1 MKTEEKAEKVQ
12 NIATALAA
20 IFGAVGAF
28 FGIFQAQVSA
38 DLKNQ
43 VTSLQNASQ
52 QTIVNVISTLGD
64 DAQAADLAQ
73 SGDTVAIT
81 EQLINVYNSTK
92 DQNAALTS
100 ETQTL
105 QSENA
110 ALQEQVEN
118 LKSVLLNTYSMDEI
132 DTVVAQGYLDE
143 VETKRLDNLELLDS
157 ERCEQVA
164 SVRDLYGT
172 THSVSYKFDPWQE
185 AWAKFKLDGRYD
197 TFEANILTS
206 DDTSRDANISVE
218 IYVDDVLVGRV
229 DNIVRD
235 ENVRPISGNGW
246 GTYKTSA
253 GRIENI
259 QAAEHLARF
268 LEDSQLL
275 LWLAPSTFVAMESKS
290 TLAADDTIYHAVS
303 ATILYLTAQ
312 SKIQPLVYQSGIP
325 YYSQEVFEKVLLEMF
340 GQHLDCTGLL
350 QPVQIETHEEEAIPI
365 KYPLAG
371 AAYRVTLLS
380 QQDSSSLYAG
390 TPESAAAPS
399 SEATVSLTYYLPSS
413 AQVGEILFMPGER
426 PYRISV
432 QSNVSWEYLPFCFLG
447 IEQET

>member
-1 MKTEEKAEKVQ
+1 MKTEEKAKKVQ

-20 IFGAVGAF
+20 IFGAIGAF

-92 DQNAALTS
+92 NQNAALTS

-235 ENVRPISGNGW
+235 ENVRPISVSVNG
-246 GTYKTSA
+246 G
-253 GRIENI
+253 
-259 QAAEHLARF
+259 
-268 LEDSQLL
+268 
-275 LWLAPSTFVAMESKS
+275 
-290 TLAADDTIYHAVS
+290 
-303 ATILYLTAQ
+303 
-312 SKIQPLVYQSGIP
+312 
-325 YYSQEVFEKVLLEMF
+325 KVLMIKAINTDSASGSICYVSDTNL
-340 GQHLDCTGLL
+340 TVL
-350 QPVQIETHEEEAIPI
+350 Q
-365 KYPLAG
+365 
-371 AAYRVTLLS
+371 
-380 QQDSSSLYAG
+380 
-390 TPESAAAPS
+390 
-399 SEATVSLTYYLPSS
+399 
-413 AQVGEILFMPGER
+413 
-426 PYRISV
+426 
-432 QSNVSWEYLPFCFLG
+432 
-447 IEQET
+447 

>member
-1 MKTEEKAEKVQ
+1 MKTEEKAKKVQ

-185 AWAKFKLDGRYD
+185 AWAKFKLDGR
-197 TFEANILTS
+197 
-206 DDTSRDANISVE
+206 VE

-235 ENVRPISGNGW
+235 ENVRPISVSVNG
-246 GTYKTSA
+246 G
-253 GRIENI
+253 
-259 QAAEHLARF
+259 
-268 LEDSQLL
+268 
-275 LWLAPSTFVAMESKS
+275 
-290 TLAADDTIYHAVS
+290 
-303 ATILYLTAQ
+303 
-312 SKIQPLVYQSGIP
+312 
-325 YYSQEVFEKVLLEMF
+325 KVLMIKAINTDSASGSICYVSDTNL
-340 GQHLDCTGLL
+340 TVL
-350 QPVQIETHEEEAIPI
+350 Q
-365 KYPLAG
+365 
-371 AAYRVTLLS
+371 
-380 QQDSSSLYAG
+380 
-390 TPESAAAPS
+390 
-399 SEATVSLTYYLPSS
+399 
-413 AQVGEILFMPGER
+413 
-426 PYRISV
+426 
-432 QSNVSWEYLPFCFLG
+432 
-447 IEQET
+447 